1 MSFIQLTSS
10 LYSALV
16 LFVKKKDSLLC
27 LYVNFHN
34 LNCISKKYYY
44 ILLLISDLL
53 DLSCKAQVYTKID
66 LCYAYYLACIT
77 NSDK

>member
-27 LYVNFHN
+27 LYVNFHS

-44 ILLLISDLL
+44 LLLLISDLL

-66 LCYAYYLACIT
+66 LCYAYYLVCIT